1 MHFTIV
7 LPAGIVGARSSA
19 VRQKIVA
26 TREQGLRKL
35 RTLFFVCVVG
45 SVVACSDNNSPNV
58 LPEGF
63 SYLSQLDSSIQQD
76 MRYLGTNNFLGRPVA
91 GYEAGECILTD
102 PAAEALVLV
111 QEAVTTLG
119 YSLKVYDCFRPQRAV
134 DDFVQWA
141 ADPLDD
147 VMRTSYHPDVPKDE
161 LFSRG
166 YIASQSGHSRGSTV
180 DLTLVPLG
188 TTVPVADPL
197 SRQFDCRASQSE
209 RFPDNSIDMGTGYDC
224 FDLRSHTDD
233 IAVGAEVLQRRHLLR
248 DLMEAAGFSNYEQEW
263 WHYTLNDEPFPDQYF
278 DFPVR

>member
-1 MHFTIV
+1 MRILIFILMLV
-7 LPAGIVGARSSA
+7 SA
-19 VRQKIVA
+19 
-26 TREQGLRKL
+26 
-35 RTLFFVCVVG
+35 
-45 SVVACSDNNSPNV
+45 VACSEGNRQQV

-76 MRYLGTNNFLGRPVA
+76 MRYVGTNNFLGRPVA

-102 PAAEALVLV
+102 LAAEALVLV
-111 QEAVTTLG
+111 QEAVNTLG

-141 ADPLDD
+141 ADPADEL
-147 VMRTSYHPDVPKDE
+147 MRSSYYPEIPKDE

-166 YIASQSGHSRGSTV
+166 YIAERSGHSRGSTV

-188 TTVPVADPL
+188 TAVPVADPL
-197 SRQFDCRASQSE
+197 ARRFDCRVAQPE

-233 IAVGAEVLQRRHLLR
+233 IGVGADVLQRRHLLR
-248 DLMEAAGFSNYEQEW
+248 NLMEAAGFTNYEQEW
-263 WHYTLNDEPFPDQYF
+263 WHYTLNEEPFPDQYF
-278 DFPVR
+278 DFPVK

>member
-1 MHFTIV
+1 MRILIFI
-7 LPAGIVGARSSA
+7 I
-19 VRQKIVA
+19 
-26 TREQGLRKL
+26 
-35 RTLFFVCVVG
+35 LFA
-45 SVVACSDNNSPNV
+45 SVVACSDKNPPQV

-76 MRYLGTNNFLGRPVA
+76 MRYVGTNNFLGRPVA
-91 GYEAGECILTD
+91 GYEAGECILTE
-102 PAAEALVLV
+102 PAALALVLV
-111 QEAVTTLG
+111 QEAVNSLG

-141 ADPLDD
+141 ADPSDEL
-147 VMRTSYHPDVPKDE
+147 MRSSYYPEVPKDE

-166 YIASQSGHSRGSTV
+166 YIAEQSGHSRGSTV

-188 TTVPVADPL
+188 TAVPVADPL
-197 SRQFDCRASQSE
+197 ARLFDCRAQQPE

-233 IAVGAEVLQRRHLLR
+233 IGVGAEVLQRRHLLR
-248 DLMEAAGFSNYEQEW
+248 NLMEAAGFTNYEQEW

-278 DFPVR
+278 DFPVK